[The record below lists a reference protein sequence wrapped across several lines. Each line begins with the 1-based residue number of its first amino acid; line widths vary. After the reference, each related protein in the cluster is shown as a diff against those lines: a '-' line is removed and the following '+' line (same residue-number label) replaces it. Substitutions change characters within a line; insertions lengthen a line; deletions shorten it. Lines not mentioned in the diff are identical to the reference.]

1 MKKILISLAVVVAAF
16 ANSNNTNGGFSDT
29 QINKPANQYRGGY
42 TGGAYGVTTV
52 SAALSARDDTLVNLT
67 GKITRQVQHDK
78 YEFTDGKDTIIV
90 EIDDDDW
97 RGLVVGPNDTVSIYG
112 KVDSDMFKK
121 NEIDVKTITKVNQ

>member
-1 MKKILISLAVVVAAF
+1 MKKILLSLVVAAIAF
-16 ANSNNTNGGFSDT
+16 ANSNNANGGFSGT
-29 QINKPANQYRGGY
+29 QINKPANDRGGY
-42 TGGAYGVTTV
+42 TGGTYGVTTV
-52 SAALSARDDTLVNLT
+52 SAALGARDDTLVNLT
-67 GKITRQVQHDK
+67 GKLTKQVQHDK